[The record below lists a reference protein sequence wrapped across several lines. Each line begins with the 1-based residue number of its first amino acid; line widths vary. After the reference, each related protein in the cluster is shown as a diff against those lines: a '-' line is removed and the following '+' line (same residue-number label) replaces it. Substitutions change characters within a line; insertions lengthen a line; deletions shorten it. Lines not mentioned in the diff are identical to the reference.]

1 LNIARDTAVGTYGIR
16 QNPEIPLRSLLQSP
30 TLAEVA
36 AMIIKHQTKKLSEAD
51 LNRLLARLESLSDE
65 YAARLL
71 KGESE

>member
-1 LNIARDTAVGTYGIR
+1 
-16 QNPEIPLRSLLQSP
+16 
-30 TLAEVA
+30 
-36 AMIIKHQTKKLSEAD
+36 MIIQHQKKLSEAD